1 MMMHK
6 IGDVIVNNTDNLLIS
21 SFVGIASVG
30 CYSNYYLLIGS
41 VQQVLTKPFRE
52 LRQCRQSRCNGF
64 QRAGADDFFFRL
76 FTQPLAV

>member
-30 CYSNYYLLIGS
+30 CYSNYYLLILS
-41 VQQVLTKPFRE
+41 LIHI
-52 LRQCRQSRCNGF
+52 
-64 QRAGADDFFFRL
+64 
-76 FTQPLAV
+76 